1 MYTTTLL
8 TSILAIMMQS
18 SVQSIKEL
26 TTFGVDVTAR
36 NVVEV
41 SSEKELR
48 ETLKRCNE
56 AAEEVLILGGGSNIL
71 FTKDFQGTV
80 IVNKIGGIQRILENG
95 SWIIIESGAGVVW
108 HNLVMHCVAKGWGGI
123 ENLALIPGSVGA
135 GPMQNIGA
143 YGVELKDVFHSL
155 DAMDRRTGEIRT
167 FSAVACNFGYR
178 ESVFK
183 RELKDRYVIIR
194 VRIQLTK
201 PNYHNIKT
209 DYGNIRQ
216 ELESKGITE
225 PGIHDIADAV
235 IRIRKEKLPDP
246 SVLGNAGSF
255 FKNPVI
261 DPSVAN
267 RIKATH
273 PDAPVYPVS
282 QDYVKISA
290 GWLIEQAGWRGKAL
304 GKCAVHDK
312 QALVLVNLGGATGLE
327 ILNLASAIQ
336 KDVERMFGVALEREV
351 NVI

>member
-1 MYTTTLL
+1 
-8 TSILAIMMQS
+8 MQS

-26 TTFGVDVTAR
+26 TTFGVEVTAR
-36 NVVEV
+36 NVVEIT
-41 SSEKELR
+41 SEKELR
-48 ETLKRCNE
+48 ETLKRCND

-80 IVNKIGGIQRILENG
+80 IVNKIGGIHCILENG

-108 HNLVMHCVAKGWGGI
+108 HNLVMHCVEKGWGGI

-135 GPMQNIGA
+135 SPMQNIGA

-194 VRIQLTK
+194 VRVQLTK
-201 PNYHNIKT
+201 PNYHNIV
-209 DYGNIRQ
+209 DGYGNIQQ
-216 ELESKGITE
+216 ELATMGIQE
-225 PGIHDIADAV
+225 PNIQDIAQAV
-235 IRIRKEKLPDP
+235 IRIRQQKLPDP
-246 SVLGNAGSF
+246 AVLGNAGSF
-255 FKNPVI
+255 FKNPVVEQ
-261 DPSVAN
+261 SVADE
-267 RIKATH
+267 ILKKFPEAM
-273 PDAPVYPVS
+273 VYPVS
-282 QDYVKISA
+282 QGYAKLAA
-290 GWLIEQAGWRGKAL
+290 GWLIEQAGWKGRTL
-304 GKCAVHDK
+304 GRCAVHNK
-312 QALVLVNLGGATGLE
+312 QALVLVNMGGATGLE

-336 KDVERMFGVALEREV
+336 KDVESMFGVALEREV